1 MTEQERGIIFLCS
14 LLGPIPFVWFITA
27 KFVYG
32 INSET
37 AHYLVPYLLKN
48 TFNLW
53 PLWVAIIAGA
63 VIGLCGFIGFII
75 YDKGRV
81 YKGPKFKRVLRGT
94 KLVRASSL
102 AEKNQKSAV
111 ISN

>member
-1 MTEQERGIIFLCS
+1 MTEQERGLIFLCS

-27 KFVYG
+27 KFTYG

-53 PLWVAIIAGA
+53 PLWAAIIAGV

-81 YKGPKFKRVLRGT
+81 YKGPRFKRILRWNQISQSIHT
-94 KLVRASSL
+94 SR
-102 AEKNQKSAV
+102 KNKGKR
-111 ISN
+111 

>member
-1 MTEQERGIIFLCS
+1 MTEQERGLIFLCS

-63 VIGLCGFIGFII
+63 VIGLCQVMCPLTTTTWRMSHLPYLNKMNLIG
-75 YDKGRV
+75 GVSVESR
-81 YKGPKFKRVLRGT
+81 
-94 KLVRASSL
+94 
-102 AEKNQKSAV
+102 
-111 ISN
+111 

>member
-1 MTEQERGIIFLCS
+1 MTEQERGLIFLCS

-27 KFVYG
+27 KFTYG

-53 PLWVAIIAGA
+53 PLWAAIIAGV

-75 YDKGRV
+75 TIREGYIKDH
-81 YKGPKFKRVLRGT
+81 
-94 KLVRASSL
+94 ASNVSCV
-102 AEKNQKSAV
+102 EPN
-111 ISN
+111 